1 VGGHVAAAKEL
12 TCPGPTTTTRTF
24 TAPRSTSLKL
34 NTLVQAQASSCDN
47 VAYTSAFASYLC
59 EKRERTAIDMAHS
72 KREIKPGRAHTKVAG
87 DDEMLRTG
95 FFDGTPL
102 EGGKIADSQ
111 PVDLFAAARRVA
123 DAPYSSQQE
132 GPHEEG
138 TNKNAVIAESEPVDL
153 PASARG
159 VAEVNPAG
167 PEEQTGRGRQGMA
180 EPTAGGRRLGL
191 GRPAPA

>member
-1 VGGHVAAAKEL
+1 
-12 TCPGPTTTTRTF
+12 
-24 TAPRSTSLKL
+24 
-34 NTLVQAQASSCDN
+34 
-47 VAYTSAFASYLC
+47 
-59 EKRERTAIDMAHS
+59 MAHS

-123 DAPYSSQQE
+123 DAPYSSQQQQQE
-132 GPHEEG
+132 GPHEG
-138 TNKNAVIAESEPVDL
+138 TNKQNAVIAESEPVDL